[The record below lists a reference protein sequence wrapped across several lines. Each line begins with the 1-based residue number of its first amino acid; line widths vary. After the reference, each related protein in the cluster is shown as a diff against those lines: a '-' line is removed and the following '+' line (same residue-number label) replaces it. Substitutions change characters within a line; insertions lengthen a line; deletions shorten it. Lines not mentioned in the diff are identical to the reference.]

1 MPCCSASSRLG
12 LASNLA
18 SYNLRRAERRFRQS
32 IDTIT
37 PELDGLMKT
46 YRWVRSETGRS
57 GSCTG
62 AAGSFGEPQGAS
74 VSCWELVL
82 GGGGRLRSVV
92 WPAVAGEAVMGQG
105 WQVYASSRY

>member
-1 MPCCSASSRLG
+1 MPCCSASSKLG

-46 YRWVRSETGRS
+46 YRWVRAETGRV
-57 GSCTG
+57 G
-62 AAGSFGEPQGAS
+62 AALEPQGAS
-74 VSCWELVL
+74 VSHREP
-82 GGGGRLRSVV
+82 R
-92 WPAVAGEAVMGQG
+92 
-105 WQVYASSRY
+105 